1 MRDQCEAGSGMKF
14 PSSSRKGGCGA
25 TGVVVVKH
33 AVTTPPGASQWAP
46 LLNEEGRPRKD
57 TITRRLM
64 TIAIAGIGL
73 VMTLAA
79 HAQTAPGAGYPAK
92 PIKMVMPF
100 PAGGPTDI
108 LGRLLGQKLTEAWG
122 QNVVIDN
129 RPGGGGMIGAALAAK
144 SPPDGYTI
152 FLGGITTLVISTFL
166 QKNMPY
172 DPVRDF
178 HPVTQATIQPILLMV
193 HPSLP
198 VKTVKEF
205 ITLARARPGE
215 VNYASSG
222 PGGSGHLAG
231 ELFRSITSINIVHV
245 PYRGAPPALT
255 DLMSGQVQVMF
266 GTMLAS
272 VPQIRV
278 GKIRAVALTGPKRS
292 VALPE
297 VPTFAEAALPTYDA
311 SSWNGIL
318 VPTGTPRPIID
329 RLHGELAKILRNPGV
344 LDRLVNDGPVPI
356 GNTPEEFAAVIKAEQ
371 AKWGKV
377 IRDANVRI
385 E

>member
-1 MRDQCEAGSGMKF
+1 MKDERAGLSAAF
-14 PSSSRKGGCGA
+14 VCAVALAGG
-25 TGVVVVKH
+25 GV
-33 AVTTPPGASQWAP
+33 AQAQQSPGA
-46 LLNEEGRPRKD
+46 
-57 TITRRLM
+57 
-64 TIAIAGIGL
+64 
-73 VMTLAA
+73 
-79 HAQTAPGAGYPAK
+79 AGYPAK
-92 PIKMVMPF
+92 PIKLVMPF

-108 LGRLLGQKLTEAWG
+108 LGRLLGQKLTDAWG

-129 RPGGGGMIGAALAAK
+129 RPGGGGMIGGALAAK
-144 SPPDGYTI
+144 SPPDGYTL
-152 FLGGITTLVISTFL
+152 FLGGITTLVISTFV

-198 VKTVKEF
+198 AKTVKEF
-205 ITLARARPGE
+205 IALVRARPGE

-231 ELFRSITSINIVHV
+231 ELFRSVTKTNIVHV

-255 DLMSGQVQVMF
+255 DLISGQVQVMF

-278 GKIRAVALTGPKRS
+278 GRIRAVALTGPRRS

-297 VPTFAEAALPTYDA
+297 VPTFAEAGFPGYDA

-318 VPTGTPRPIID
+318 VPTGTPRAIID
-329 RLHGELAKILRNPGV
+329 KLHRELARILRDPGV

-356 GNTPEEFAAVIKAEQ
+356 GNTPEEFAAVIKSEQ

-377 IRDANVRI
+377 VREANVRI